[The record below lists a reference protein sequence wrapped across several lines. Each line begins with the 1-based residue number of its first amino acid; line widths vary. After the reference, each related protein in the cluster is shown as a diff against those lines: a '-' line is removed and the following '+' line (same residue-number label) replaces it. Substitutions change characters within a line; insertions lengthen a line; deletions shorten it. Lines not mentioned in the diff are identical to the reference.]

1 MGRRS
6 SSTTRAALAVSACN
20 KYSFIQS
27 RDIPAG
33 AESGDGMAI
42 DMVVGIPVFDAS
54 GKYLCRFSSAEP
66 SANIAFGGLD
76 KRTLYMTGGQWL
88 YCARMLSP
96 GLDRLGK

>member
-6 SSTTRAALAVSACN
+6 SSTTRPALAVSARN
-20 KYSFIQS
+20 KYSFIQL

-42 DMVVGIPVFDAS
+42 DMGGGIPVFDAS
-54 GKYLCRFSSAEP
+54 GKYLGRFNSAEP

-76 KRTLYMTGGQWL
+76 KPTL
-88 YCARMLSP
+88 
-96 GLDRLGK
+96 